1 MFDIIIKGGTVY
13 DGTGRGGIR
22 TDVGISGDSIVA
34 VGDLGDREAAK
45 IVDASGKSVAPG
57 FIDTHSHSDLRLLVG
72 EPPTLKLA
80 QGITTEI
87 LGQDGLSVAPIV
99 DKDIPLY
106 QKMLQGLLGDHD
118 LEWKWRSAAEYLDAL
133 AAKTLPLNVAY
144 LVPHGPI
151 RTAVM
156 GMDNRHATDSEVNS
170 MRPMLDRGLAEGG
183 CGLSTGLIYP
193 PCSFANSDE
202 LTELCK
208 IAAKHDLPFVV
219 HMRDEGYNIMSAVDE
234 VLDIARRSGVHLH
247 ISHLKLFGRSVWDK
261 ADELL
266 GKLARAR
273 EAGTKITA
281 DQYPY
286 YAGSTVLTAV
296 LPTWTLAGGTE
307 ALLARLKD
315 PDIRVELKEWFAKD
329 ETAWTNRAYAVGWEN
344 VVVSWVKTEANKK
357 FEGKSIMEIAEM
369 RGQEPGDAACDLL
382 IEEDLAVTQITFY
395 GNEETIQPIM
405 TDPWVMV
412 CTDGI
417 YGGKPHPRLYGAFPR
432 VLGKYVR
439 ERGVLALP
447 EAIRKM
453 TSLPACTFKLPKKG
467 VIAENYCADITV
479 FDQDTIID
487 NATFDNPEQ
496 LATGVECV
504 IVGGVIAVENG
515 KHTGKT
521 PGKVARP

>member
-208 IAAKHDLPFVV
+208 IAAKHDLPFV
-219 HMRDEGYNIMSAVDE
+219 EI
-234 VLDIARRSGVHLH
+234 
-247 ISHLKLFGRSVWDK
+247 GRAS
-261 ADELL
+261 
-266 GKLARAR
+266 
-273 EAGTKITA
+273 
-281 DQYPY
+281 
-286 YAGSTVLTAV
+286 
-296 LPTWTLAGGTE
+296 
-307 ALLARLKD
+307 
-315 PDIRVELKEWFAKD
+315 
-329 ETAWTNRAYAVGWEN
+329 
-344 VVVSWVKTEANKK
+344 
-357 FEGKSIMEIAEM
+357 
-369 RGQEPGDAACDLL
+369 C
-382 IEEDLAVTQITFY
+382 
-395 GNEETIQPIM
+395 
-405 TDPWVMV
+405 
-412 CTDGI
+412 
-417 YGGKPHPRLYGAFPR
+417 
-432 VLGKYVR
+432 R
-439 ERGVLALP
+439 ERG
-447 EAIRKM
+447 
-453 TSLPACTFKLPKKG
+453 
-467 VIAENYCADITV
+467 
-479 FDQDTIID
+479 
-487 NATFDNPEQ
+487 
-496 LATGVECV
+496 
-504 IVGGVIAVENG
+504 
-515 KHTGKT
+515 
-521 PGKVARP
+521 